1 MSGEDIRCGGAGKPS
16 VKIVSL
22 LESRYDW
29 TRGIEFMAT
38 AFITHADCAK
48 HDMGRQHPES
58 PARLAAIED
67 HLISSG
73 VAGLVERHDAPAAK
87 TSELA
92 RVHPLE
98 YIEAIREASPL
109 NGIVHL
115 DPDTAMSPH
124 TWDAALHAAGAARP
138 ATDLVIGGRARTA
151 FFAGGPPPPPPP
163 PPPPKGLFLFKKHPP
178 RGGAPPP
185 PPRPERRAG
194 IHL

>member
-29 TRGIEFMAT
+29 TRGIKFMAT
-38 AFITHADCAK
+38 AFITHADCSK
-48 HDMGRQHPES
+48 HDMGRHHPES

-87 TSELA
+87 MSELA

-98 YIEAIREASPL
+98 YIEAIREASPRS
-109 NGIVHL
+109 GIVHL
-115 DPDTAMSPH
+115 DPDTAMCPH
-124 TWDAALHAAGAARP
+124 TWEAALHAAGAEVLP
-138 ATDLVIGGRARTA
+138 TDPRAGGRAPPA
-151 FFAGGPPPPPPP
+151 FCAGRPPGQP
-163 PPPPKGLFLFKKHPP
+163 
-178 RGGAPPP
+178 APAAPAVAP
-185 PPRPERRAG
+185 CLSLHA
-194 IHL
+194 

>member
-1 MSGEDIRCGGAGKPS
+1 MSDEDIRCGGAGKPS

-98 YIEAIREASPL
+98 YIEAIREASPR

-124 TWDAALHAAGAARP
+124 TWDAALHAAGAAVRSEEH
-138 ATDLVIGGRARTA
+138 TSELQSQSNLVCRLLLEKKKKKKTA
-151 FFAGGPPPPPPP
+151 HFF
-163 PPPPKGLFLFKKHPP
+163 LKKKKT
-178 RGGAPPP
+178 
-185 PPRPERRAG
+185 
-194 IHL
+194 

>member
-1 MSGEDIRCGGAGKPS
+1 
-16 VKIVSL
+16 
-22 LESRYDW
+22 
-29 TRGIEFMAT
+29 MAT

-48 HDMGRQHPES
+48 HDMGRHHPES

-98 YIEAIREASPL
+98 YIEAIHEASPR

-124 TWDAALHAAGAARP
+124 TWDAALYAAAA
-138 ATDLVIGGRARTA
+138 AVLAADLVIGGAARAPFSTW
-151 FFAGGPPPPPPP
+151 
-163 PPPPKGLFLFKKHPP
+163 
-178 RGGAPPP
+178 
-185 PPRPERRAG
+185 PRPRPRAPTPP
-194 IHL
+194 